1 MTSFIVYFQAAKL
14 CGLYVS
20 ARIDIQRKNV
30 VLKLINEHF
39 THADVGKYVG
49 VSRSRITRFL
59 KRYRRRKSVE
69 NLHRS
74 GRPATTSLRD
84 GRHILRVVKSNRKR
98 SLGKITGI
106 VNNDLSTSLLAD
118 NSSSFTHMWLSQ
130 TQNTEDID
138 DCKTQPCATSV
149 LV

>member
-49 VSRSRITRFL
+49 VSRSRITRFI

-84 GRHILRVVKSNRKR
+84 GRHILQSNRKR
-98 SLGKITGI
+98 SLGKITSI

-118 NSSSFTHMWLSQ
+118 NSSSFTRMWLSQ